1 MKTLLKSIL
10 VLLFLVSS
18 VSVSGQN
25 TSLTSETSF
34 MNCVYNSLP
43 DQGAK
48 FKEVLNNA
56 EQRLIDLNFLKS
68 KNGTGY
74 VEIYKNMQNMFS
86 NDLKDLGVAKYMA
99 EITSKLNN
107 PETSQCM
114 ETLFAA
120 EAFKDSKLSKMLVLI
135 QSVGELKDGESLTNA
150 ILEILDPE
158 DFTHDYYKMT
168 TFTMLESMNQVN
180 TSGWTQELPERLS
193 EDELTDY
200 ERKNMLRIEVTEDE
214 KVLMNG
220 VVITTESLSEK
231 VADYLREYE
240 TENVISLKG
249 SLKASATL
257 LLNVQSKVLE
267 GFELIKNQVAIEKY
281 SSDFVDLREILKKEI
296 SETYPMRII
305 NIDTDE

>member
-1 MKTLLKSIL
+1 
-10 VLLFLVSS
+10 
-18 VSVSGQN
+18 
-25 TSLTSETSF
+25 